1 MKLNKKGFTLVE
13 LLAAMVILAAIM
25 VIAVPNVMG
34 ILNNSR
40 ASAYVEDAKKL
51 LSLAEYKFRSDS
63 TSVARPAKGGHCIVM
78 TLSYLD
84 NSELENAPNNGEYD
98 KEKSFVIIK
107 NAGVSGGKNE
117 YVYYVQ
123 LVENLKESGSTRG
136 IPIKSYGD
144 LYGNDAGDLVKN
156 NISTS
161 PNSVSG
167 MATYCPGGR
176 DGYYNLAS

>member
-40 ASAYVEDAKKL
+40 ASTYVEDAKKL
-51 LSLAEYKFRSDS
+51 LSLAEYKFRSDN
-63 TSVARPAKGGHCIVM
+63 TSVARPDKGGHCIVM
-78 TLSYLD
+78 TLGYLD

-107 NAGVSGGKNE
+107 NAGVAGGKNE

-123 LVENLKESGSTRG
+123 LVEKLEKGGTRG

-144 LYGNDAGDLVKN
+144 LYGDEAGDLVKN

-176 DGYYNLAS
+176 DGYYNVTS